1 VKTTTNTPRRALKS
15 HFDAVVYF
23 FSLLDS
29 EMISDLLD
37 SDRMYQGF
45 PKHIFVRKLGDLF
58 HDLRKLG
65 DSRLMAMVDD
75 EPLPINGNF
84 GVTFEGNITSLY
96 LEIVFEVDEVGF
108 ITDIYEVPESTENKE
123 SQFSKRQRVF
133 IDQFSDN
140 DLSFTFGEED
150 DSSDGWDDDFIL

>member
-1 VKTTTNTPRRALKS
+1 
-15 HFDAVVYF
+15 
-23 FSLLDS
+23 
-29 EMISDLLD
+29 MISDLLD

>member
-1 VKTTTNTPRRALKS
+1 MKTTTNTPRRALKS